1 MKTHTLRLHP
11 HQDLKVQLDTFAQT
25 HNLEAACI
33 LTCVGSLRRAVLR
46 YANQEQ
52 STQLDDKFE
61 IVSLTGTFSKY
72 GSHYHIS
79 ISDGEGR
86 TTGAHL
92 LEGCLIYTTAEIV
105 IGELTDVSFLREID
119 SATGYDELYIR
130 NNKFIQGENNEL

>member
-1 MKTHTLRLHP
+1 MKTYALRLHP
-11 HQDLKVQLDTFAQT
+11 QQDLKVELDTFAQT
-25 HNLEAACI
+25 HNLKAACV
-33 LTCVGSLRRAVLR
+33 LACVGSLRRAVLR

-79 ISDGEGR
+79 ISDGVGR

-105 IGELTDVSFLREID
+105 IGELPDVSFLRKID
-119 SATGYDELYIR
+119 NTTGYEELYVSTD
-130 NNKFIQGENNEL
+130 KYNEGNES